1 MGTVTVG
8 TVTVGSV
15 TVETVTMGNVTVG
28 TVTASRKMSSG
39 NCQSGTTL
47 QTPITNFLRCSFC
60 VCSNMAA
67 SENLAKR
74 VEELFKTLSA
84 KDSENP
90 KLFLD
95 KKRRDIENLAKE
107 LAEDIGDIIT
117 VLEMCHKACLAAQ
130 IAGNIAVTSGKG
142 KVIGH

>member
-1 MGTVTVG
+1 MG

-67 SENLAKR
+67 SENLENLAKR
-74 VEELFKTLSA
+74 AEELFKTLSA

-90 KLFLD
+90 KVFLD

-107 LAEDIGDIIT
+107 LAKDIGDIIT
-117 VLEMCHKACLAAQ
+117 VLEMYHKACLAAQ
-130 IAGNIAVTSGKG
+130 IAGNIAVISGKG